1 MSIYIISPSASRDLN
16 QIADYFLT
24 RNLEVGEKLFREFN
38 KKCQNIANFPNIGR
52 SYAHIR
58 PGLRGLPLD
67 GYVILYKVVDHEVE
81 ILRVVSGRQDLES
94 LFNAMC
100 DLFLKPL
107 SKPLPHR
114 ERGFDSCSP
123 SLVGKGLGVRFA
135 RKLHTA
141 LFRDG
146 G

>member
-58 PGLRGLPLD
+58 GCL
-67 GYVILYKVVDHEVE
+67 
-81 ILRVVSGRQDLES
+81 
-94 LFNAMC
+94 
-100 DLFLKPL
+100 
-107 SKPLPHR
+107 
-114 ERGFDSCSP
+114 
-123 SLVGKGLGVRFA
+123 
-135 RKLHTA
+135 
-141 LFRDG
+141 
-146 G
+146 